1 MNNRGTII
9 RNTILGLA
17 YGDAWGWPMEFM
29 PYYKIEALRLGF
41 PSEAVITD
49 DTQMSLYTIRAMLKQ
64 YNDYPSSALAA
75 FVKNPSEA
83 NSNEIRKAFADE
95 LLVWMLDPDNVRA
108 PGINCMETLTNLLA
122 VDQSSKGMVTGLEGT
137 NNWSKGCGANMR
149 NSWLGLLPYSEDVVA
164 RLSVLQSSVTHN
176 HPLALSSSALTA
188 LVVHGFVN
196 DKIAHGQV
204 FDYVLEK
211 TNELINSDT
220 GWAVEYSEGL
230 RDLYDYLKGSR
241 NMYSLALQSD
251 ESRDVCSFLGEG
263 KVAEEALLLAIFA
276 VDKYQDSPVDGLR
289 RLAQTSGDSD
299 SIAAIAGAFLG
310 SATAAPIWPEEWFSR
325 LEDRYSSELTETI
338 DALTIINA

>member
-1 MNNRGTII
+1 MNNSGTLI

-41 PSEAVITD
+41 PANAVITD
-49 DTQMSLYTIRAMLKQ
+49 DTQMSLYTILAMLKQ
-64 YNDYPSSALAA
+64 YEDYPSSALAGFA
-75 FVKNPSEA
+75 KNPSEVH
-83 NSNEIRKAFADE
+83 SNEMRKAFAGE
-95 LLVWMLDPDNVRA
+95 LLVWMKDPDNVRA

-122 VDQSSKGMVTGLEGT
+122 VSQSSQGMVTGLEGT
-137 NNWSKGCGANMR
+137 SNWSKGCGANMR
-149 NSWLGLLPYSEDVVA
+149 NSWLGLLPHSEDTVA

-176 HPLALSSSALTA
+176 HPLALSSSSLTA

-196 DKIAHGQV
+196 SKIPKGQV
-204 FDYVLEK
+204 FKYVLEK

-220 GWAVEYSEGL
+220 GWALEYSEGL
-230 RDLYDYLKGSR
+230 RDLYDYLSKSR
-241 NMYSLALQSD
+241 NSYSLALQSD
-251 ESRDVCSFLGEG
+251 ESRDICSFLGEG
-263 KVAEEALLLAIFA
+263 KVAEEALLLAVFA

-299 SIAAIAGAFLG
+299 SISAIAGAFLG
-310 SATAAPIWPEEWFSR
+310 SANAESIWPDEWFSR

-338 DALTIINA
+338 EALTTINA